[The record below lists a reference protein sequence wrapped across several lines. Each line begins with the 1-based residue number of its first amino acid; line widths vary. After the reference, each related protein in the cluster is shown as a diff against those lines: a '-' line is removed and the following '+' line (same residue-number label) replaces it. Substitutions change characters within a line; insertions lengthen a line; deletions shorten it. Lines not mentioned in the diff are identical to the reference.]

1 MLEAIHSGGS
11 IVFYENLTEC
21 APGPLKPARHRAP
34 YLIYTRGLEC
44 VASAM
49 IDLSNQSSG
58 CAAPTAHAAIL
69 VVDDDLVTLEIVAAV
84 LTQSGFAVC
93 RATNGVEA
101 FTVLETT
108 PGLDLMIID
117 LVLPGFDGLMLADMV
132 KMRHPEMRIIY
143 ITGFPEVAERQP
155 GYRYGPI
162 LRKPLVVAEL
172 AGIVRASLAEAPNRF
187 GFRPDRAH

>member
-1 MLEAIHSGGS
+1 MS
-11 IVFYENLTEC
+11 
-21 APGPLKPARHRAP
+21 
-34 YLIYTRGLEC
+34 
-44 VASAM
+44 
-49 IDLSNQSSG
+49 DLSNQSAG

-69 VVDDDLVTLEIVAAV
+69 VVDDDLVTLEIGAAV

-108 PGLDLMIID
+108 PGLDMMIID

-162 LRKPLVVAEL
+162 LRKPLDLDALAAE
-172 AGIVRASLAEAPNRF
+172 VRAALARATSRF
-187 GFRPDRAH
+187 GYRPDRAH